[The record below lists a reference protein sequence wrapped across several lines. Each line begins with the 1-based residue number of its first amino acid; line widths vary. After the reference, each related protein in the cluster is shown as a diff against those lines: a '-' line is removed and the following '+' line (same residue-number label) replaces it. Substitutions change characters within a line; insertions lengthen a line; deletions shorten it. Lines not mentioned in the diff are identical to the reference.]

1 MNDSSIKVQDVI
13 HLDKVDFEHEN
24 GYAGDRIADEK
35 KLLKKIDLRMMP
47 MMMLIYVL
55 NYLDRNNIAV
65 ARLGSFERDLGLH
78 GTQYNTI
85 ISIFFVGYILTQ
97 VPTNMILDKG
107 FVEAPFFPGS
117 LFLFSSWYTKKEL
130 AKRISILYAAGQM
143 AGAFGGLLGSAIMG
157 GMDGKAGLAAWR
169 WLFIIEGTATI
180 PIAFAAAFILP
191 DYPDTTKWLTEQ
203 EKHLA
208 ILRIAEDANEQDVH
222 KSGSREGLKLA
233 LTDPSLYILWF
244 MQLSLN
250 TAAAFTNFFPT
261 IVKTLGYDKTQT
273 LLLSAPPYV
282 FAAILGITNS
292 WHSDKTRERWLHVIW
307 PQVFCSIGF
316 IISAVTLNV
325 AARYTATFMMM
336 SVYGSF
342 GCILSWVSST
352 LPRPSSKRAVAY
364 AIVNAGSNLASIYAS
379 YIYPSSQGPR
389 YWQANVVNVAF
400 SAACIALAT
409 ALRFY
414 LGWRNK
420 KLEQAIIDDEI
431 IEGSAVGARVTAL
444 ADRWQCHPDYRYT
457 LPAAP
462 LFPMGKNQKDIG
474 DQAFLEQ

>member
-1 MNDSSIKVQDVI
+1 MCCWSVVSACSGAVQNYQGMI
-13 HLDKVDFEHEN
+13 C
-24 GYAGDRIADEK
+24 
-35 KLLKKIDLRMMP
+35 LRFC
-47 MMMLIYVL
+47 L
-55 NYLDRNNIAV
+55 
-65 ARLGSFERDLGLH
+65 
-78 GTQYNTI
+78 
-85 ISIFFVGYILTQ
+85 
-97 VPTNMILDKG
+97 G
-107 FVEAPFFPGS
+107 FVEAPLFPGS

-130 AKRISILYAAGQM
+130 AKRIFILYAAGQM

-169 WLFIIEGTATI
+169 WLYEFTFMHG
-180 PIAFAAAFILP
+180 
-191 DYPDTTKWLTEQ
+191 WRLTEQ

-222 KSGSREGLKLA
+222 KSGSREGLELA

-261 IVKTLGYDKTQT
+261 IVKTLGYNKTQT
-273 LLLSAPPYV
+273 LLLSASPYV

-325 AARYTATFMMM
+325 AARYTAIFMMM
-336 SVYGSF
+336 SVYGGF
-342 GCILSWVSST
+342 WYILSWVSPT

-409 ALRFY
+409 ALRLY

-444 ADRWQCHPDYRYT
+444 ADRWQCYPDYRYT
-457 LPAAP
+457 L
-462 LFPMGKNQKDIG
+462 
-474 DQAFLEQ
+474 